1 MISLLRRLMGGTRGR
16 MKLAALAISLVA
28 IPGAFRLTARAPSV
42 PTAEVRRDDF
52 VDALKFRGEVKALK
66 TLQIVA
72 PPQAGD
78 LQILKLAQ
86 DGISVKKGD
95 IVVEFDKTKTVQDL
109 AQFESALSS
118 ANAEIAQTRAQG
130 SLVEQDCLTAV
141 EKARYDFEVAK
152 LEASK
157 QEIVSRIEGEEAKLA
172 LADAEQKLREAEKKL
187 ASDRSS
193 NTSKTRNKQQASE
206 KNRYDAQ
213 TAEKALAAMTLLA
226 PGTGT
231 LILDAFWHNGG
242 NMVAPAK
249 AGERVWPGTLLAEI
263 PDLSTLRVTGR
274 IDENERGRVL
284 QGLPVSQQFD
294 AIPDRKFT
302 GRVTQIGTLASTDFS
317 SGWPFP
323 RNFIVEI
330 TLDQADPRLRPG
342 MSADVRVTLDRVADA
357 IVIPTEAVFQKGEQT
372 KAFVAHGSSF
382 EERTIHVGRK
392 SGDRA
397 LVTSGLKPGE
407 RVALQD
413 PTGKE

>member
-16 MKLAALAISLVA
+16 MKLAALAISLLA
-28 IPGAFRLTARAPSV
+28 ILGAFRLTARGPSV
-42 PTAEVRRDDF
+42 PTAEVKRDEF

-109 AQFESALSS
+109 AQFKSALSS

-130 SLVEQDCLTAV
+130 SLVEQESLTAV

-172 LADAEQKLREAEKKL
+172 LADAEQKLREAKKKL

-213 TAEKALAAMTLLA
+213 TAEKALAAMTLRA
-226 PGTGT
+226 PGNGT

-302 GRVTQIGTLASTDFS
+302 GRITQIGTLASTDFS

-357 IVIPTEAVFQKGEQT
+357 IVIPTEAVFQKGVQT

-382 EERTIHVGRK
+382 EERTIQVGRK

-407 RVALQD
+407 RIALQD